1 MASIAVWSMPASMP
15 NSGANLDRVRIAL
28 LVSGIGFGILA
39 AVFLSRP
46 LATNANLLIGVAG
59 VSATFSGFIIA
70 VKTLLGDVSAM
81 LPGNWRLGVVQS
93 REIARRFTRLNLIFS
108 LYVISTFACLAFAA
122 FADEPTRFW
131 PADAVLAFILAFTA
145 VSTLELP
152 RSLRSIQ
159 QERMDAIIEARR
171 KSQSAN

>member
-1 MASIAVWSMPASMP
+1 ML
-15 NSGANLDRVRIAL
+15 NSAAKIDRVRIAL
-28 LVSGIGFGILA
+28 LLSGVGFGTLA

-46 LATNANLLIGVAG
+46 LATNADLLIGIAG

-70 VKTLLGDVSAM
+70 VKTLLGDASAM

-122 FADEPTRFW
+122 FAAAPIRFW
-131 PADAVLAFILAFTA
+131 PADAALAFVLAFTA
-145 VSTLELP
+145 TSTLELP

-171 KSQSAN
+171 KSQDINK